1 MRTQEQEIQVTLDV
15 IRAQSWIE
23 LKSII
28 KKYAPFISYS
38 RTHPEEWSEERL
50 LKNMD
55 RVRYGERIQFITRAN
70 GLRAKVAELVLAN
83 NYGDPW
89 Q

>member
-1 MRTQEQEIQVTLDV
+1 MRTPEQEIQVTLDV
-15 IRAQSWIE
+15 IRAQS
-23 LKSII
+23 
-28 KKYAPFISYS
+28 
-38 RTHPEEWSEERL
+38 
-50 LKNMD
+50 